1 MGTPL
6 KGIMGIL
13 YLVATPIG
21 NLEDI
26 TLRALRV
33 LREVSLVA
41 AEDTRQTKKLLTHYG
56 IDKPLISY
64 YEHNKL
70 SRLQVILSHLQEGD
84 VALVSD
90 AGTPGLNDPGYELVK
105 SAIEHGF
112 RVCPVPGPASP
123 IAALVGSGLPTDA
136 FLYLGYL
143 PRKQKDR
150 RERIA
155 QIRDEPYTV
164 LFLETPHRLR
174 DSLKDLLDILG
185 NRSAVI
191 ARELTKIHEEFLRGT
206 LHDLIQHFDQTQPLG
221 EFIILVAGASKLEK
235 TWNEEQVLEVFQ
247 REFTGNISLKTF
259 AEQIAQVS
267 GWKKND
273 LYRLF
278 LEQKKNQGT
287 IK

>member
-1 MGTPL
+1 
-6 KGIMGIL
+6 MGIL

>member
-1 MGTPL
+1 
-6 KGIMGIL
+6 MGIL

-112 RVCPVPGPASP
+112 RVYPVPGPASP

-206 LHDLIQHFDQTQPLG
+206 LHDLIQHFDQTEPLG
-221 EFIILVAGASKLEK
+221 EFVVLVAGASKLEK

-259 AEQIAQVS
+259 AEQLAQVS

>member
-1 MGTPL
+1 
-6 KGIMGIL
+6 MGIL

-41 AEDTRQTKKLLTHYG
+41 AEDTRQTKKLLAHYG

-70 SRLQVILSHLQEGD
+70 SRLQAILSHLQEGD

-105 SAIEHGF
+105 SAIGRGF

-206 LHDLIQHFDQTQPLG
+206 LHDLIQYFDQTEPLG